1 MPERRSNRGVMFLPK
16 DTFVRFVSFVPS
28 WFLVAPS
35 GSDRGI
41 ALIVVLL
48 VSSMV
53 FVLALG
59 LSLVTTVDQLST
71 RNYRESTALLY
82 AAQGALEA
90 AAIALSESSSWDA
103 VLGGLVQADGADGP
117 PSGTR
122 SPAGGFQ
129 VDLAAETG
137 LLNCGQAGGCSAA
150 DLQAVT
156 SDRPLGANN
165 AHWRLFL
172 YGPHAALASWRHP
185 VPAYLLVWIGDD
197 GREVDGDPERDGGGP
212 SGEGGGVVRI
222 RAAAIGKNGG
232 RRLVEGEL
240 ARVCIREAGSRV
252 CLPGIRVQ
260 SWRDV
265 RHAIP

>member
-1 MPERRSNRGVMFLPK
+1 MFSS
-16 DTFVRFVSFVPS
+16 FVSS
-28 WFLVAPS
+28 WFPFRS
-35 GSDRGI
+35 SSRSDRGI

-48 VSSMV
+48 VSSLI

-82 AAQGALEA
+82 AAQGALEVS
-90 AAIALSESSSWDA
+90 AIALSEASSWDA
-103 VLGGLVQADGADGP
+103 VLGGLVQADGVDGP

-122 SPAGGFQ
+122 NPGGGLQ
-129 VDLAAETG
+129 VDLTAETG
-137 LLNCGQAGGCSAA
+137 LLNCGHAGGCSTA

-156 SDRPLGANN
+156 ADRPLGANN

-185 VPAYLLVWIGDD
+185 VPAYVLVWIGDD

-212 SGEGGGVVRI
+212 AGEGVVRI
-222 RAAAIGKNGG
+222 RAAAFGRNGG
-232 RRLVEGEL
+232 RRSVEAEL
-240 ARVCIREAGSRV
+240 ARVCLREAGSRV